1 MPALELTP
9 KIPFSKHSLR
19 CKSES
24 APHLNKI
31 EFLISVDKLVPS
43 LLKLA
48 IWFLR
53 IFKYGQCILTL
64 LTIIFLWKEC
74 GHFYSPFEP
83 TRLTFSTDSNLKQK
97 FKTSFL
103 LHHTCSIYM
112 LYSKNHVVKP
122 L

>member
-9 KIPFSKHSLR
+9 KILFSNYSLQF
-19 CKSES
+19 KSES

-31 EFLISVDKLVPS
+31 EFLIPMDELVPS

-64 LTIIFLWKEC
+64 FTIIFPWKEW
-74 GHFYSPFEP
+74 GQF
-83 TRLTFSTDSNLKQK
+83 
-97 FKTSFL
+97 
-103 LHHTCSIYM
+103 
-112 LYSKNHVVKP
+112 
-122 L
+122 

>member
-9 KIPFSKHSLR
+9 KITFSKHSLR
-19 CKSES
+19 FKSES

-64 LTIIFLWKEC
+64 FTIIFLWKEC
-74 GHFYSPFEP
+74 GQF
-83 TRLTFSTDSNLKQK
+83 
-97 FKTSFL
+97 
-103 LHHTCSIYM
+103 
-112 LYSKNHVVKP
+112 
-122 L
+122 

>member
-9 KIPFSKHSLR
+9 EIPFSKHSLR
-19 CKSES
+19 FKSES

-64 LTIIFLWKEC
+64 FTIIFLWKEC
-74 GHFYSPFEP
+74 GQFKSPFEP

-97 FKTSFL
+97 FKTSL

-112 LYSKNHVVKP
+112 LYNKNHVVNP